1 MTETPTI
8 PLGPQPPYGQ
18 SQPGPYR
25 PNPYGQQPYGQPP
38 QPPQQPPQQQPSGR
52 GPSKPKR
59 GLAALVVAAVAAG
72 LIGGGAGAAAT
83 YAFAPR
89 QEPANT
95 SLQQPA
101 PQNQPSGN
109 VPAAGSVQQVAA
121 KVLPSVVSI
130 QMRSAQGQTGGGS
143 GIILSA
149 DGRILTNNHVAEVG
163 ANGGELSVTFNNGK
177 TAKAEIV
184 GLDPTTDLAVIKA
197 QGVSGL
203 TPIQLGSSS
212 TLAVGQQVVAI
223 GSPLGLSGTVTTGI
237 VSSLNR
243 PVRTGDAEDTSTN
256 TVIDAIQT
264 DAAINPGN
272 SGGALVN
279 MAGQL
284 VGVNSAIA
292 TVGGSQGGQS
302 GNIGVGFAIPVD
314 QARPIADELL
324 KDGKAQHALIGV
336 SLASSANG
344 TETSGAQVSEVN
356 PGSAAEKA
364 GLKVGDVVTKLGDR
378 VIADADSLIA
388 AVRSHRPG
396 EKVTLT
402 FVRDGKT
409 QTAEVTLG
417 SDNGQQP
424 QQQQEQPPPNQQ
436 DPNED
441 PNQQQ
446 DPNDPGQWPPN
457 WPR

>member
-25 PNPYGQQPYGQPP
+25 PYPYGQPP
-38 QPPQQPPQQQPSGR
+38 QPPHPPQQPPHQPPGR
-52 GPSKPKR
+52 GPSRPKR
-59 GLAALVVAAVAAG
+59 GIAALVVAAVAAG

-89 QEPANT
+89 QEAPANT
-95 SLQQPA
+95 ALQQPQA
-101 PQNQPSGN
+101 QNQPSGN

-130 QMRSAQGQTGGGS
+130 TMRSAQGQTGGGS
-143 GIILSA
+143 GVVLSA
-149 DGRILTNNHVAEVG
+149 DGQILTNNHVAQVG
-163 ANGGELSVTFNNGK
+163 ANGGELSVTFSNGK
-177 TAKAEIV
+177 NAKAEVV

-197 QGVSGL
+197 QDVSGL

-223 GSPLGLSGTVTTGI
+223 GSPLGLSGTVTSGI

-314 QARPIADELL
+314 QARPIAQELL
-324 KDGKAQHALIGV
+324 KDGTAEHAQLGV
-336 SLASSANG
+336 SLTQSTG
-344 TETSGAQVSEVN
+344 TETSGAQVGEITT
-356 PGSAAEKA
+356 GSAAEKA
-364 GLKVGDVVTKLGDR
+364 GLKVGDVVTKLGGR
-378 VIADADSLIA
+378 SIADADSLIA

-396 EKVTLT
+396 EKVTVT
-402 FVRDGKT
+402 FVRGGKT
-409 QTAEVTLG
+409 STVDATLG
-417 SDNGQQP
+417 SDGGKQP
-424 QQQQEQPPPNQQ
+424 QSQP
-436 DPNED
+436 ED

-446 DPNDPGQWPPN
+446 DPNQQDPNDPGQLPPG